1 MVGLESGEEEDVLVE
16 GGGEL
21 LGDVLRDGEIV
32 EGLGQNAAG
41 FLDGGTRFWIGEPLG
56 VVALLFVQPFN
67 EALPDGGVVFG
78 GGGV

>member
-1 MVGLESGEEEDVLVE
+1 MGLESGEEEDVLVE

-21 LGDVLRDGEIV
+21 LGDVLRDGEV
-32 EGLGQNAAG
+32 GEGLGQDAAG
-41 FLDGGTRFWIGEPLG
+41 LLDGGTGLGIGEPLG

>member
-1 MVGLESGEEEDVLVE
+1 MGFESGEEEDVPVE

-21 LGDVLRDGEIV
+21 LGDVLRDGEV
-32 EGLGQNAAG
+32 GEGFCQNAAG
-41 FLDGGTRFWIGEPLG
+41 FLDGGAGLGIGESLG

-67 EALPDGGVVFG
+67 EALPDGGIVFG